1 MKIHDTTTKRCFAC
15 QHPARTTLRTNKIFF
30 ITVLFALAFFP
41 SWENAPDKQ
50 TGRII
55 QLVPSAYGVQ
65 FSMKEPSPP
74 LEEQD
79 LVTDTAP
86 ASSEENR
93 IANSATCGRPWQKKL
108 TQVQGRIRTIEY
120 RAQPTTG
127 RKGLHIDVETNAET
141 NAKKH
146 TVIHVYPETLTAKC
160 PSVFQFT
167 VGDKVTVKGSEF
179 FTGRG
184 GVQQNI
190 CAAIITQ
197 EEKTLGVRNPVTGNL
212 ERQLCCQVI
221 CEKNCTGLPSMCDR
235 MCMGN
240 CKNEWMKTALQGAP
254 FCPSCEK
261 DYATTTFDF

>member
-1 MKIHDTTTKRCFAC
+1 MKIHDTTTERRSAC
-15 QHPARTTLRTNKIFF
+15 QQPVKIAPRTNKIFF
-30 ITVLFALAFFP
+30 ITALFVFAFFP
-41 SWENAPDKQ
+41 SWENAPIKK
-50 TGRII
+50 TKKII

-65 FSMKEPSPP
+65 FPVEEPSPP
-74 LEEQD
+74 LEEQEP
-79 LVTDTAP
+79 VTEIEPT
-86 ASSEENR
+86 SSEENR
-93 IANSATCGRPWQKKL
+93 IANSATCGRPWQKQL
-108 TQVQGRIRTIEY
+108 AQVQGRIREVEY
-120 RAQPTTG
+120 RTQPTTG
-127 RKGLHIDVETNAET
+127 RKGLHIDVEINAET
-141 NAKKH
+141 DAKKY

-167 VGDKVTVKGSEF
+167 VGDEVTVKGSEF

-197 EEKTLGVRNPVTGNL
+197 KEKTLGVRDPVTGTL
-212 ERQLCCQVI
+212 ERQLCCQAI
-221 CEKNCTGLPSMCDR
+221 CEKNCTGLPPMCDR

-240 CKNEWMKTALQGAP
+240 CKNEWMKTALQGIP